1 MKPIKSDIKHYIV
14 DQLVAEPA
22 GLNLKD
28 DDDLLISNLL
38 DSLGVM
44 RLVEYIEGLIDMKI
58 PPEDIT
64 IENFQ
69 SVNKIAKYLSERSD
83 QLSLV
88 GEHGA

>member
-14 DQLVAEPA
+14 DQLVVEPA
-22 GLNLKD
+22 GLDLKD
-28 DDDLLISNLL
+28 DDDLLLSNLL

-44 RLVEYIEGLIDMKI
+44 RLVEYLEGLTDMKI

-69 SVNKIAKYLSERSD
+69 SVNKIAEYLSGRGD
-83 QLSLV
+83 QFDLI

>member
-1 MKPIKSDIKHYIV
+1 MNPTKADIKHYIV

-22 GLNLKD
+22 GLDLKD

-69 SVNKIAKYLSERSD
+69 SINKIAEYLSGRTD
-83 QLSLV
+83 LFRLV